1 MCCICDLY
9 SQPSVT
15 AQLGEFLLGN
25 QEVPGSK
32 PTLTAEW
39 IDGYICRLI
48 ILLLSAN
55 NIFASLK
62 YMVVNAFDCERM
74 NDVAKHN

>member
-1 MCCICDLY
+1 
-9 SQPSVT
+9 VT

-32 PTLTAEW
+32 PTLTTEW
-39 IDGYICRLI
+39 IVVGYICRLTTF
-48 ILLLSAN
+48 LLSAN